1 MELEKLI
8 RLMDKDI
15 RITVLNYQGKIA
27 AGGLV
32 SEYNGVHA
40 HDTVT
45 RISMA
50 DGVLEITVDN

>member
-15 RITVLNYQGKIA
+15 RITVLNYQGKIV

-32 SEYNGVHA
+32 SEYNGAHA
-40 HDTVT
+40 HDTIT
-45 RISMA
+45 KISMT
-50 DGVLEITVDN
+50 DSVLEITVDN